1 MERLEKNPDSEVGAE
16 SKMEAEEMRDNPQ
29 EADTAQESTPESDAF
44 DITRRFK
51 HGQNQIPTAG
61 QAAREPQAEE
71 IISLI
76 TSPS

>member
-61 QAAREPQAEE
+61 QAAR
-71 IISLI
+71 SRRR
-76 TSPS
+76 SVRSRKSGR